1 MTHDVSIEIKK
12 SDGKIIA
19 IGQIALPEEVVDGDL
34 LVTITT
40 TELKEE
46 RNPLHPEAL
55 TLADLKVGMKIR
67 VGSTVIPLVRLGD
80 KPDYI
85 MGYPKDMG
93 PAPYQEGC
101 RSWWNHT
108 CDVAS
113 DIVFFLLYITICLSH
128 LLHRCV
134 SMLMSRKRRKL
145 ISYPIIA
152 SRVYS

>member
-19 IGQIALPEEVVDGDL
+19 IGQIALPEEVAVDDF

-55 TLADLKVGMKIR
+55 TLADLKVGMNIR
-67 VGSTVIPLVRLGD
+67 VNNKYDNDRSYSAVVVGSPTTNEYGSTVIPLVRLGD
-80 KPDYI
+80 KPDYV

-93 PAPYQEGC
+93 LIPYQEEC
-101 RSWWNHT
+101 RPWW
-108 CDVAS
+108 
-113 DIVFFLLYITICLSH
+113 SH
-128 LLHRCV
+128 AW
-134 SMLMSRKRRKL
+134 
-145 ISYPIIA
+145 YTTA
-152 SRVYS
+152 AE

>member
-85 MGYPKDMG
+85 MGYLKTWGRHRTRRGVVPGGTTPVMS
-93 PAPYQEGC
+93 PLTSCFFFFISPSAC
-101 RSWWNHT
+101 R
-108 CDVAS
+108 
-113 DIVFFLLYITICLSH
+113 ICSIDACL
-128 LLHRCV
+128 C
-134 SMLMSRKRRKL
+134 
-145 ISYPIIA
+145 
-152 SRVYS
+152 